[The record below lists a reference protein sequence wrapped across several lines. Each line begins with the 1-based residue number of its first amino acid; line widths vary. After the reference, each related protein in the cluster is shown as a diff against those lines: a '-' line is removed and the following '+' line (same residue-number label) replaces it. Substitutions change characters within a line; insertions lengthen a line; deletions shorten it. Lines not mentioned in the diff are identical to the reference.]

1 MDLQLYRVD
10 QDNYLVDFRNVGYY
24 CTDPHEGGFSRM
36 RRGSQTTTDNGSVS
50 HDHHTA
56 VSSSYGGAGDL
67 STASE
72 KDPAEQGDHH
82 SHQHQRRIRE
92 VCSPFVFLECACR
105 LIVALA
111 SPGAEAS

>member
-24 CTDPHEGGFSRM
+24 CTDPNEPGFERI
-36 RRGSQTTTDNGSVS
+36 RRGSQTTDNGSVS
-50 HDHHTA
+50 FDHNHGD
-56 VSSSYGGAGDL
+56 VS
-67 STASE
+67 TMSE
-72 KDPAEQGDHH
+72 KDMTEQGDHH
-82 SHQHQRRIRE
+82 AHQHQRRIRE

>member
-24 CTDPHEGGFSRM
+24 CTDPNEAGFSRI
-36 RRGSQTTTDNGSVS
+36 RRGSQATTDNGSVS
-50 HDHHTA
+50 FDHTGA
-56 VSSSYGGAGDL
+56 GPNSYSGTGDL
-67 STASE
+67 SMASE
-72 KDPAEQGDHH
+72 KEVAEQGDHH
-82 SHQHQRRIRE
+82 AHQHQRRIRE

-111 SPGAEAS
+111 SPGSEAG

>member
-24 CTDPHEGGFSRM
+24 CTDPNEPGFERI
-36 RRGSQTTTDNGSVS
+36 RRGSHTTDNGSVS
-50 HDHHTA
+50 FDHSGVDDT
-56 VSSSYGGAGDL
+56 
-67 STASE
+67 STVSE
-72 KDPAEQGDHH
+72 KDLAMTEQGDHH
-82 SHQHQRRIRE
+82 AHQHQRRIRE

-111 SPGAEAS
+111 SPGADAS

>member
-24 CTDPHEGGFSRM
+24 CTDPHEPGFGRI
-36 RRGSQTTTDNGSVS
+36 RRGSHTTTENGSIS
-50 HDHHTA
+50 NDHA
-56 VSSSYGGAGDL
+56 VMGNSYAGTGDT
-67 STASE
+67 STVSE
-72 KDPAEQGDHH
+72 KDPTEQGDHH
-82 SHQHQRRIRE
+82 SHQHSRRIRE